1 MYYTLTSATAPVTYK
16 VKKSKFIALAY
27 PVSEALEVKPILAA
41 LKKTYPTAGHFC
53 YAWRLGSDPCSE
65 RSSDDG
71 EPRNTAGM
79 PILGQIRARNLT
91 NVLVIVIRI
100 FGGVKLGTGGLIQA
114 YKTAAELAL
123 ADATI
128 VQHFEMR
135 RLTLCYQYAQTPQVM
150 RIIKKWQ
157 LQIIEQQFKQNCQ
170 LKVMVTKEQ
179 LGEILVYFEN
189 IPHLTVAK
197 D

>member
-150 RIIKKWQ
+150 RIIKKW
-157 LQIIEQQFKQNCQ
+157 
-170 LKVMVTKEQ
+170 
-179 LGEILVYFEN
+179 
-189 IPHLTVAK
+189 
-197 D
+197 